1 MDAYLL
7 NETLIS
13 SSFSVNNLMKGRLKN
28 EDRTLLKWPINYF
41 IGLQQRELIRL
52 TSFI

>member
-13 SSFSVNNLMKGRLKN
+13 SSFSVYNLN
-28 EDRTLLKWPINYF
+28 EVETLLKWKMNYF
-41 IGLQQRELIRL
+41 YLFATKGAYLIKFF
-52 TSFI
+52 SFKN